1 MKTVLNIKKVVLNVM
16 TIVLTAIGLIK
27 KKKSSK

>member
-27 KKKSSK
+27 KKEQ